1 MTTWTP
7 MLRNMKKVEW
17 PPPTNLN
24 NVRSNMKNM
33 INVACMFDLLEEE
46 PNNNWHHSV
55 VYHMETGH
63 LILLVP
69 HHHEEGV
76 HEVRKL
82 REEVPPDSTGH
93 NVSILRVR
101 VVNRLA
107 DPAVLSCQPEAR
119 KPSEDPQTHQ
129 SLEEIVCKHQL
140 LDIIG
145 WPVLHESRTS
155 KADHVVVESAEK
167 KGWPWGR
174 HQEPVVNPG
183 VEGKDLNGNL
193 LGHKVY
199 VYDQ

>member
-1 MTTWTP
+1 
-7 MLRNMKKVEW
+7 
-17 PPPTNLN
+17 
-24 NVRSNMKNM
+24 
-33 INVACMFDLLEEE
+33 
-46 PNNNWHHSV
+46 
-55 VYHMETGH
+55 METGH

-93 NVSILRVR
+93 NVSILRVW
-101 VVNRLA
+101 VVNGLA

-119 KPSEDPQTHQ
+119 KPSEDPQTHE
-129 SLEEIVCKHQL
+129 SLEEIVEEHQL

-155 KADHVVVESAEK
+155 KADHVVVERAEN
-167 KGWPWGR
+167 KGGPWGG

-183 VEGKDLNGNL
+183 AESTDFNGNML
-193 LGHKVY
+193 EYKG
-199 VYDQ
+199 